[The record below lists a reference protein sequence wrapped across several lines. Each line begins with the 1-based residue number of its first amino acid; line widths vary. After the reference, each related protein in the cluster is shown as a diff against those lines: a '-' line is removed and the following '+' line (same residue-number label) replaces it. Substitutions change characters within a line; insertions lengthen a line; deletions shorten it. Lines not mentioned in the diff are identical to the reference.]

1 MSDAAFADAEP
12 MPQKMDDQWE
22 RQQKKTFTAWI
33 NSHLRKRGMKVEVIN
48 EDMSDGRELLAL
60 LEIISDETLPKPA
73 KGKMKIHKVENV
85 NKALKFIKEKKVDV
99 SSIGAEEIVDC
110 NLKMT
115 LGLVWMLILRFEIQD
130 ISEEHMSAKDALLFW
145 CQRKTEPYS
154 NVDVQNFHMSFKDG
168 LAFCALIHRH
178 RPDLIDYSKL
188 RKDNPRENFKTAFE
202 VAEKELDIPQML
214 DVEDMVN
221 CIKPDERSVMTYVAA
236 YYKAFASSN
245 KSELAA
251 KKIAAVLETNREHEA
266 MMEQY
271 DTMSTALLEWINA
284 TIDKLDDRPALNT
297 VAECQENFEANTTF
311 RSNEVPPKLE
321 EKGQLEMHYST
332 LQTKLRLS
340 GRPPYVPSEGKEIE
354 DVNAR
359 WKDMETANGNRKAFL
374 LEELR
379 RVQLAESKA
388 ERFNAKATAHEGW
401 TNGKDEDLA
410 KDDYSQLNL
419 AGVSAL
425 MKRHEA
431 FQSDLTAHEQR
442 VHEIGTLAHEL
453 DNLRYYDADAVND
466 RYAAIYEN
474 WQTLVQL
481 THDRQARLTEAE
493 ERQRHLDDLY
503 LEYAKQAPPFSNFT
517 ELASEKLQEPYIVD
531 TEDDVAV
538 LQQEHDAFKQD
549 LPQHQEAFDALT
561 QLHSGMVELGASSNP
576 YSPHV
581 YENLESQ
588 WKTVQELVTKRDQQL
603 SDEATRQT
611 EREALRQEWATAA
624 QEADQFVTGEDAK
637 VNEVSQ
643 SATQDTLEQAVEGMK
658 KLQTDLESHQSMVDK
673 LEDINRRAQ
682 EALIF
687 SNPLTDITMESLRGQ
702 FSALRGRINAQV
714 NHLENQIL
722 SRDSTNLTD
731 EQIKEYQASFAHF
744 DKNKNGRLDK
754 LEFRGVL
761 LSLGFPI
768 PQVPEE
774 GNDAEFDRIWAC
786 VDANGEGTCELDE
799 FVNFMAQEAAGAES
813 ATELLEAF
821 KILANGQPF
830 VMAADLQRELS
841 PELYDYCMQHMAPH
855 PDGGEGAMD
864 YQSFASALYGES
876 EL

>member
-1 MSDAAFADAEP
+1 MSDAAFADEEP
-12 MPQKMDDQWE
+12 MPAKLDDQWE
-22 RQQKKTFTAWI
+22 RQQKKTFTAWV
-33 NSHLRKRGMKVEVIN
+33 NSHLRKRGIKCETL
-48 EDMSDGRELLAL
+48 DGDLSDGHSLLAL

-73 KGKMKIHKVENV
+73 RGKMKIHKVENV
-85 NKALKFIKEKKVDV
+85 GKALKFIKEKKVDV
-99 SSIGAEEIVDC
+99 TSIAAEEIVDC

-115 LGLVWMLILRFEIQD
+115 LGLIWMLILRFEIQD
-130 ISEEHMSAKDALLFW
+130 ISEEHMSAKDALLLW
-145 CQRKTEPYS
+145 CQRKTEPYN
-154 NVDVQNFHMSFKDG
+154 NVQVTNFHMSFKDG

-188 RKDNPRENFKTAFE
+188 SKDNPRENFKVAFE
-202 VAEKELDIPQML
+202 TAERELDIPQML
-214 DVEDMVN
+214 DVNDMVD

-266 MMEQY
+266 LMEEY
-271 DTMSTALLEWINA
+271 DVMCTDLLAWINA
-284 TIDKLDDRPALNT
+284 TIERLDERPALNT
-297 VAECQENFEANTTF
+297 VAECQGNFEESAQF
-311 RSNEVPPKLE
+311 RSTEVPPKLE
-321 EKGQLEMHYST
+321 EKGRLEMHYST

-340 GRPPYVPSEGKEIE
+340 GRPPYVPSEGKEID

-359 WKDMETANGNRKAFL
+359 WKDMESADANRKAFL

-388 ERFNAKATAHEGW
+388 ERFNAKANAHESW
-401 TNGKDEDLA
+401 TNGKDGELSQ
-410 KDDYSQLNL
+410 DDYSELNL

-425 MKRHEA
+425 LKRHEA

-453 DNLRYYDADAVND
+453 DELRYFDADAVND

-531 TEDDVAV
+531 TEADVAA
-538 LQQEHDAFKQD
+538 LQQEHDAFKAD

-561 QLHSGMVELGASSNP
+561 TLHNGMVELGASSNP

-581 YENLESQ
+581 YATLQSQ
-588 WKTVQELVTKRDQQL
+588 WEAVQALVVKRDQQL
-603 SDEATRQT
+603 ADEAANQAT
-611 EREALRQEWATAA
+611 REAIRKEWAAEA
-624 QEADQFVTGEDAK
+624 QEADKFVAAEDAG
-637 VNEVSQ
+637 VNDVIH
-643 SATQDTLEQAVEGMK
+643 SATQDTLEQAVEAMK
-658 KLQTDLESHQSMVDK
+658 KCQTDMESHQAMIDK

-682 EALIF
+682 DALIF
-687 SNPLTDITMESLRGQ
+687 SNPLTDITIESLRGK
-702 FSALRGRINAQV
+702 FNALKGRINNQV

-722 SRDSTNLTD
+722 SRDATNLTD
-731 EQIKEYQASFAHF
+731 EQLKEYKDSFAHF
-744 DKNKNGRLDK
+744 DKNKNGRLDR

-774 GNDAEFDRIWAC
+774 GNDAEFERIWAV
-786 VDANGEGTCELDE
+786 VDANGEGTVELEE
-799 FVNFMAQEAAGAES
+799 FVAFMAQEAAGAES
-813 ATELLEAF
+813 ASELLEAF

-830 VMAADLQRELS
+830 VLATDLQRELS
-841 PELYDYCMQHMAPH
+841 PELYEYCMQHMAPH
-855 PDGGEGAMD
+855 PDGPEGAMD
-864 YQSFASALYGES
+864 YQSFATALYGES